1 MTNDILGGHATHASL
16 RGGYVSDE
24 EDPARMLASFETN
37 GAAANTHG
45 EGTSM
50 YVGKSEPKTCD
61 TTMEEDLKAEMLRT
75 WQTAL
80 PSSTKGEPEDVFD
93 PVLLLATFDN
103 TPSVTQTTGRVK
115 SEEVDT
121 EQVLASLAR
130 SLSLSIEARVEA
142 PASIAGEFRQPIDA
156 HPLAA
161 DQDLEVRFQKLW
173 EELHTPTVQT
183 PQAILGDD
191 DDKDPRSMLPAIE
204 KESALAHANDPK
216 WMLAELERGLLR
228 GDVDGDNDESLEA
241 FRDRLTGTLSPS
253 PGHTSGVQKVTE
265 ANTTSTAKGSDVDS
279 LIALDKNIAPYVI
292 ALQLEIAGLP
302 WEEVQGWTTYLFS
315 DGFSNYKACQE
326 RDAIVKR
333 ANEELDKT
341 IAQVTEESKHYL
353 SIQNEARLPCRV
365 IISNIAA
372 GAEVEDI
379 QEFFHSFRFVW

>member
-1 MTNDILGGHATHASL
+1 
-16 RGGYVSDE
+16 
-24 EDPARMLASFETN
+24 MLASFETN

-45 EGTSM
+45 EGTST
-50 YVGKSEPKTCD
+50 Y
-61 TTMEEDLKAEMLRT
+61 
-75 WQTAL
+75 
-80 PSSTKGEPEDVFD
+80 PSSTKGEPEHVFD
-93 PVLLLATFDN
+93 PARLLATFGN
-103 TPSVTQTTGRVK
+103 TPSVTQTTVRVK
-115 SEEVDT
+115 SEDVDT

-130 SLSLSIEARVEA
+130 SLSLDLETRVEA
-142 PASIAGEFRQPIDA
+142 HASITAEFRQPIDA

-191 DDKDPRSMLPAIE
+191 DDKDPRSMLAAIE

-216 WMLAELERGLLR
+216 WMLAELER
-228 GDVDGDNDESLEA
+228 DVGRDNNKRLEA
-241 FRDRLTGTLSPS
+241 FRARLVGALPPS
-253 PGHTSGVQKVTE
+253 PGHTSGAQKVTE

-279 LIALDKNIAPYVI
+279 LVALDKNFVPYVV

-302 WEEVQGWTTYLFS
+302 WEELQGWTTYLFS
-315 DGFSNYKACQE
+315 EGFSSYKACQE

-333 ANEELDKT
+333 ADEELNET

-353 SIQNEARLPCRV
+353 SIQNKARLPCRV

-372 GAEVEDI
+372 GAEVEDL